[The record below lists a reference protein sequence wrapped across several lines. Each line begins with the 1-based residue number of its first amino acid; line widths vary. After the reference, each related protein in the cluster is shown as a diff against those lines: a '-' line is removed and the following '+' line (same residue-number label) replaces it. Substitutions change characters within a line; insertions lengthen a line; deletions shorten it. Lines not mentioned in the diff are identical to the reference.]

1 MAAIDYA
8 GIKVAMKALFDGD
21 ATLQAI
27 RETFTD
33 VEAEL
38 LISPERTPW
47 IGIYGESRDVD
58 HEPLASG
65 RRLFYRYLITVRVSA
80 YDPENL
86 AAAAKLRD
94 DIIGQAE
101 IVLLQNRTLSGTV
114 TTLRL
119 EGGEMMSGQVP
130 EDLGFLAD
138 GVIEVRTVVSMVG

>member
-1 MAAIDYA
+1 MAI
-8 GIKVAMKALFDGD
+8 KALFDGD

-47 IGIYGESRDVD
+47 IGVYGTSRDVD
-58 HEPLASG
+58 HEPLAAG
-65 RRLFYRYLITVRVSA
+65 RRLSYNYRITIRVVA
-80 YDPENL
+80 FNQENL

-101 IVLLQNRTLSGTV
+101 IVLIQNRTLSGTV
-114 TTLRL
+114 NTLRL
-119 EGGEMMSGQVP
+119 EGGDMMSADIP
-130 EDLGFLAD
+130 EKLGFLAE
-138 GVIEVRTVVSMVG
+138 GEIQVVTVVSMVG